1 MSQLYK
7 QDSGAM
13 IHQGKTETEY
23 QTEPFWDWD
32 AEVHA
37 IANSAQTFPTEW
49 TSRRWLFVPSIGRF
63 FRNSPGN
70 HAILKAA
77 ATLFDPSR
85 WEEIEDLLDEHAD
98 IQSMV
103 RRADFVRVRRKI
115 TRVKN
120 KGLITDQEAQT
131 LKSVFAHLPGGV

>member
-1 MSQLYK
+1 MSQLYLT
-7 QDSGAM
+7 DSGAL
-13 IHQGKTETEY
+13 IDQGKTETEY
-23 QTEPFWDWD
+23 QTVPFWNWD
-32 AEVHA
+32 SQIHA
-37 IANSAQTFPTEW
+37 IANSAQTFPENW
-49 TSRRWLFVPSIGRF
+49 DSRRWLFVPSIGRF

-77 ATLFDPSR
+77 ATLFDAAR
-85 WEEIEDLLDEHAD
+85 WEEIEDLLEEHGD
-98 IQSMV
+98 IQEMV

-120 KGLITDQEAQT
+120 KGLMTATEAQT